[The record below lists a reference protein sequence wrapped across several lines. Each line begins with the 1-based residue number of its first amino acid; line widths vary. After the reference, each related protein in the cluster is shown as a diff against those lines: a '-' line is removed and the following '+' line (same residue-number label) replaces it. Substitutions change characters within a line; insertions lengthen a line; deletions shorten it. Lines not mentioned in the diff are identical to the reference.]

1 MLSFQHNIKLSI
13 LKNPLL
19 KSKFLFFVKERN
31 EIVRESSNKKIPM
44 DLILILIA
52 TLFVLLGLIG
62 SVLPIL
68 PGPITSWIGLLI
80 IHFTEAIPFNWMFL
94 IFTLFVAIF
103 IWFLDYI
110 FPAIG
115 TKHFGGSKY
124 GVIGTSIGFILGV
137 ISPVPFGI
145 IIGPFLGAFIGE
157 YLNNTNSRGALKA
170 AFGSF
175 IGFLTSTFLKIIV
188 AFIYFGLF
196 IHKVWE
202 VKDTL
207 F

>member
-1 MLSFQHNIKLSI
+1 MNHFKEVYWKSPTIASILST

-94 IFTLFVAIF
+94 IF
-103 IWFLDYI
+103 
-110 FPAIG
+110 
-115 TKHFGGSKY
+115 
-124 GVIGTSIGFILGV
+124 
-137 ISPVPFGI
+137 
-145 IIGPFLGAFIGE
+145 
-157 YLNNTNSRGALKA
+157 
-170 AFGSF
+170 
-175 IGFLTSTFLKIIV
+175 
-188 AFIYFGLF
+188 
-196 IHKVWE
+196 
-202 VKDTL
+202 
-207 F
+207 